1 MQWEEG
7 PYFVFWAERMVPRSL
22 YVLSNFNKKESGL
35 GGCSDVLDG
44 NDSLDSIQSLF
55 YKLRWPPPKSLESL
69 RLLISQMNI
78 LCILL
83 LTWVGRVL
91 SFLVPPYLG
100 ALLPQLYYT
109 PQLPTGYEFYCTHVC
124 YPSSSVFPF
133 PHLVCLLFPTKAKRV
148 VHFAAW
154 EGHFDGGQTLQ
165 LLLFSY
171 HKQVRV
177 HWALHPSGM
186 KNMGVGE

>member
-22 YVLSNFNKKESGL
+22 YILSNFNKKEFGL
-35 GGCSDVLDG
+35 GGCSDVLNG

-55 YKLRWPPPKSLESL
+55 YKLRWPPLKSLESL

-100 ALLPQLYYT
+100 GFTT
-109 PQLPTGYEFYCTHVC
+109 PAVL
-124 YPSSSVFPF
+124 YPSTSDRVRVLSYT
-133 PHLVCLLFPTKAKRV
+133 LLLSLLF
-148 VHFAAW
+148 HFPLSSPCMPSVSHKGKKSCAFCSVGRAFW
-154 EGHFDGGQTLQ
+154 WRPD
-165 LLLFSY
+165 FS
-171 HKQVRV
+171 
-177 HWALHPSGM
+177 ALAVFLS
-186 KNMGVGE
+186 